1 MEACELVRLIVNKT
15 IVPAQPKRRGNPGY
29 GQLKAIR
36 ILVYAR
42 LKDYKTTHAYTGTS
56 KNTSSTQK
64 SLDYTKSPTEPPLED
79 GGNAT

>member
-15 IVPAQPKRRGNPGY
+15 IVPAEPKRRGNPGY

-42 LKDYKTTHAYTGTS
+42 LKGLQNDTRIY
-56 KNTSSTQK
+56 
-64 SLDYTKSPTEPPLED
+64 
-79 GGNAT
+79 